1 MMSLKIKLILLVV
14 CAVILIAVPVGGIAL
29 YAIKGEATKSVNN
42 ELQNTVQTAVS
53 QTQGWMNTNQKVIET
68 MGAYIQDNIPLDQV
82 TTKQLSVYKSD
93 YNGGNIS
100 DLYMGLEKG
109 KRLIDGSGWVPY
121 AGYDLFQRPWYI
133 SGKAA
138 NKLTINDPY
147 LDPSTNQYSVPIT
160 MPMKDEN
167 GNFAGILGEDI
178 HLSTITKY
186 INQIKTPGGFSFLLD
201 NKGTILAHANTKL
214 VNKPIGEQKDYSSIA
229 SNMLAN
235 DSGQLT
241 YTYNG
246 DPQILY
252 FQKLPNSGWTIA
264 TSISEKYAFADYVSL
279 RNNIALIIIA
289 LTVICIV
296 IATIIASRIVKPLV
310 QLKQNAQLL
319 AEGDLTVQANVRG
332 KDEIAQLGTAFN
344 KMSASLRNL
353 ILTVSDSAVNVN
365 DASREMYK
373 HAANSGDIARQI
385 STVIEEIAR
394 GANEQAE
401 SIQGGAELVSD
412 MTSSLEQVS
421 RRAGEASGMI
431 DQVNEAM
438 TRGTDAISR
447 QSGLA
452 ESSQQATHRVEASN
466 TLLIQKLDEIAVIT
480 KAIRDISSQTNLLS
494 LNASIEAARA
504 GEHGRGFAV
513 VASEVQKL
521 ADQSARSAED
531 INRLLIELQEA
542 GKQSSEVLTSF
553 RETNQHQQS
562 SMQDTR
568 HSFEEIRESVDGIIS
583 RISLVLSGIDNV
595 QTGAARVSDVIT
607 GLAAVA
613 EESAAATEQ
622 AASSTMEQ
630 SGSIVSISDS
640 SKNLTVSADALLQEI
655 GQFKVDGPATQTTD
669 TAIPDASTTVP
680 SDLSHPKSKSI
691 RRSA

>member
-29 YAIKGEATKSVNN
+29 YAIKGEATRSVNN
-42 ELQNTVQTAVS
+42 ELQSTVKTAVS
-53 QTQGWMNTNQKVIET
+53 QTQGWINTNKKVLET
-68 MGAYIQDNIPLDQV
+68 MGTFIQENIPLEEV
-82 TTKQLSVYKSD
+82 TVKQLSVYKSEF
-93 YNGGNIS
+93 NGGNIS
-100 DLYMGLEKG
+100 DLYMGLANNKMV
-109 KRLIDGSGWVPY
+109 DGSGWVPE
-121 AGYDLFQRPWYI
+121 AGYDLRVRPWYVN
-133 SGKAA
+133 GKAA
-138 NKLTINDPY
+138 NKLAVNEPY
-147 LDPSTNQYSVPIT
+147 VDMISKKYSVPIT
-160 MPMKDEN
+160 MPLKDEN
-167 GNFAGILGEDI
+167 GNFAGILAEDI
-178 HLSTITKY
+178 YLSTITDY
-186 INQIKTPGGFSFLLD
+186 INQIKTPGGFTLLLD
-201 NKGTILAHANTKL
+201 QKGTVLAHPDQKAVSKS
-214 VNKPIGEQKDYSSIA
+214 IAEQTDYSAIA
-229 SNMLAN
+229 SSMLSN
-235 DSGQLT
+235 DSGMVS
-241 YTYNG
+241 YNYKG
-246 DPQILY
+246 DPQLMY
-252 FQKLPNSGWTIA
+252 YQKLPDTGWIIA
-264 TSISEKYAFADYVSL
+264 TSISEKYAFANYVSL

-289 LTVICIV
+289 LTIICIV
-296 IATIIASRIVKPLV
+296 LAIIIASRIVKPLI
-310 QLKQNAQLL
+310 QLKKNAQLL
-319 AEGDLTVQANVRG
+319 AEGDLTVQASVRG

-344 KMSASLRNL
+344 TMSASLRNL
-353 ILTVSDSAVNVN
+353 ILTVSHSATNVN

-438 TRGTDAISR
+438 TRGTDAINR
-447 QSGLA
+447 QNGLA

-504 GEHGRGFAV
+504 GEYGRGFAV

-542 GKQSSEVLTSF
+542 GKQSSDVLTSF

-568 HSFEEIRESVDGIIS
+568 HSFEDIRESVDGIIS
-583 RISLVLSGIDNV
+583 RISLVLSGIEDV

-630 SGSIVSISDS
+630 SESIGSISDS
-640 SKNLTVSADALLQEI
+640 SKNLTVGADVLLQEI
-655 GQFKVDGPATQTTD
+655 GQFKIDGPATSTADAATDVTPEPNPQQPTT
-669 TAIPDASTTVP
+669 T
-680 SDLSHPKSKSI
+680 KKM

>member
-1 MMSLKIKLILLVV
+1 MSLKIKLILLVV

-29 YAIKGEATKSVNN
+29 YAIKGEATQSVNN
-42 ELQNTVQTAVS
+42 ELQATVEKAVT
-53 QTQGWMNTNQKVIET
+53 QTQGWLNTNQKLLET
-68 MGAYIQDNIPLDQV
+68 MGTFIQDNIPLDQV
-82 TTKQLSVYKSD
+82 TTKHLEVYKSD
-93 YNGGNIS
+93 FNGGNIS

-109 KRLIDGSGWVPY
+109 KRLIDGSGWVPP

-138 NKLTINDPY
+138 NKLIIGEPY
-147 LDPSTNQYSVPIT
+147 LDPSTNQYSVPFT
-160 MPMKDEN
+160 MPLKDEN
-167 GNFAGILGEDI
+167 GNFGAILGEDI

-186 INQIKTPGGFSFLLD
+186 INDIKTPGGFSFLLD
-201 NKGTILAHANTKL
+201 KNGTVLAHANTEL
-214 VNKPIGEQKDYSSIA
+214 VNKPLGEQKDYSGIA
-229 SNMLAN
+229 ANILAN

-241 YTYNG
+241 YSYNG
-246 DPQILY
+246 DPQLLY

-264 TSISEKYAFADYVSL
+264 TSISEKYAFADYVTL

-296 IATIIASRIVKPLV
+296 LAAIIASRIVKPLI
-310 QLKQNAQLL
+310 QLQKNAQLL
-319 AEGDLTVQANVRG
+319 AEGDMTVHVKVRG

-344 KMSASLRNL
+344 KMSSSLRSL
-353 ILTVSDSAVNVN
+353 IVTVSNSAVNVN

-394 GANEQAE
+394 GAGEQAE

-421 RRAGEASGMI
+421 SRAGEASGMI
-431 DQVNEAM
+431 DQVNAAM

-452 ESSQQATHRVEASN
+452 DSSQQATHRVEASN
-466 TLLIQKLDEIAVIT
+466 TLLIQKLDEIATIT
-480 KAIRDISSQTNLLS
+480 KAISDISSQTNLLS

-542 GKQSSEVLTSF
+542 GKQSAEVLTSF
-553 RETNQHQQS
+553 RETNQHQQA

-583 RISLVLSGIDNV
+583 RISLVLSGIDTV

-630 SGSIVSISDS
+630 TDSISSISDS
-640 SKNLTVSADALLQEI
+640 SKNLTVSADVLLQEI
-655 GQFKVDGPATQTTD
+655 GQFKVEASTATTD
-669 TAIPDASTTVP
+669 ESTIKQASSTIQRSSDP
-680 SDLSHPKSKSI
+680 SVSSSTDRH
-691 RRSA
+691 SA